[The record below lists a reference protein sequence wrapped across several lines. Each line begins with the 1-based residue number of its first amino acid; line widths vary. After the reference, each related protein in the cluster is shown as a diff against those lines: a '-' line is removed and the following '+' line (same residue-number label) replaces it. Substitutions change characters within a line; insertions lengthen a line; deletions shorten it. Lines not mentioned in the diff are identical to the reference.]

1 MKTFTPKPAD
11 LTHDWYI
18 IDATDVV
25 LGRLATQV
33 ATLLR
38 GKNKPT
44 YAPHADSGNHVI
56 IINADKIALTGNKMG
71 KELYSHSGRPGG
83 LRRDSYAELLA
94 NKPERIIKAAVK
106 GMLPKNRLS
115 KVQLDRLRIF
125 RGAEHPHTPQQ
136 PQVSRSLRSRSRPSE
151 PKGDRE
157 SWLKTPTT
165 PRFRQ
170 PKRSSPATP
179 PRPTRVPAPA
189 LPRLLRLRHR
199 PPQGS
204 RRPRASGS
212 RHRQVDINKRTLEEY
227 FPSKL
232 LQREVNSPD
241 RAAQARRQV
250 RRDRPR

>member
-11 LTHDWYI
+11 LTHDWYV

-56 IINADKIALTGNKMG
+56 IINADKIALTGNKLG
-71 KELYSHSGRPGG
+71 KELYMHSGRPGG

-115 KVQLDRLRIF
+115 KVPAGPVSGIF
-125 RGAEHPHTPQQ
+125 P
-136 PQVSRSLRSRSRPSE
+136 
-151 PKGDRE
+151 
-157 SWLKTPTT
+157 WC
-165 PRFRQ
+165 
-170 PKRSSPATP
+170 
-179 PRPTRVPAPA
+179 
-189 LPRLLRLRHR
+189 
-199 PPQGS
+199 
-204 RRPRASGS
+204 RASA
-212 RHRQVDINKRTLEEY
+212 H
-227 FPSKL
+227 P
-232 LQREVNSPD
+232 
-241 RAAQARRQV
+241 AAAAGF
-250 RRDRPR
+250 RDRSGLAAGQVNRREIENHG

>member
-125 RGAEHPHTPQQ
+125 RGAEHPHTALTRHGSLTEGDVRRLPGDLCATLLSSGVTLPDIESQLLEFAVQQSRGNLSAAARQLGLTRPQLAYRLQ
-136 PQVSRSLRSRSRPSE
+136 
-151 PKGDRE
+151 
-157 SWLKTPTT
+157 
-165 PRFRQ
+165 
-170 PKRSSPATP
+170 RSS
-179 PRPTRVPAPA
+179 
-189 LPRLLRLRHR
+189 
-199 PPQGS
+199 Q
-204 RRPRASGS
+204 
-212 RHRQVDINKRTLEEY
+212 K
-227 FPSKL
+227 PS
-232 LQREVNSPD
+232 
-241 RAAQARRQV
+241 
-250 RRDRPR
+250 